1 MIALTLATRPPSQ
14 RIRGTLRS
22 LYICYLS
29 VEDPLVHTQVVAYL
43 AGLAAEGHTVHLLTF
58 DPKLR
63 PERRE
68 EVAQQLRA
76 AGVEWHSLR
85 YHKRP
90 SLPATVY
97 DALRGV
103 VTATRLVRR
112 HNLEALHARNHVPL
126 ATALIVRRLTGSR
139 LIFDIRGL
147 MAEEYADAG
156 RWKEGGL
163 AYRLT
168 QAMQRA
174 GLRRADGVVTLT
186 EAVRSHLFGPN
197 GRPRAHVIPCCADLD
212 RLEAQLDQR
221 HEVRRELGVA
231 DRVVMIYVGKF
242 TGWYM
247 ERQMVDFFA
256 AARRVEPKLLFLI
269 LTQGDR
275 GVIEREFSRAG
286 VSPSDFMI
294 TQAPPDEVGRYLA
307 AADFGI
313 SLIRRCFSKISSS
326 PTKIGEYLGAG
337 LPVLSSA
344 GIGDVDALLDGD
356 RVGVLLDDFTDS
368 GYDEAAA
375 EVLELAGSDGIGARC
390 RSVAHRRLSLR
401 EVGIPRYDELYR
413 DVAELS

>member
-1 MIALTLATRPPSQ
+1 M
-14 RIRGTLRS
+14 
-22 LYICYLS
+22 
-29 VEDPLVHTQVVAYL
+29 VAYL
-43 AGLAAEGHTVHLLTF
+43 AGLVAEGHTVHLMTF

-63 PERRE
+63 PERKE
-68 EVAQQLRA
+68 AVAEQLRA
-76 AGVEWHSLR
+76 AGIEWHSLR

-90 SLPATVY
+90 SLPATIY
-97 DALRGV
+97 DALRAV
-103 VTATRLVRR
+103 VTVTRLVRR
-112 HNLEALHARNHVPL
+112 HRLEALHARNHVPL
-126 ATALIVRRLTGSR
+126 ATALIVRRLTGAR

-156 RWKEGGL
+156 RWKEGGI

-212 RLEAQLDQR
+212 RLEAQLDR
-221 HEVRRELGVA
+221 REDVRRELGVV

-256 AARRVEPKLLFLI
+256 AARRVEPRLLFLV

-275 GVIEREFSRAG
+275 GVITREFSRAG
-286 VSPSDFMI
+286 IGPSDFVV

-344 GIGDVDALLDGD
+344 GIGDVDALLDGE
-356 RVGVLLDDFTDS
+356 RVGVLLDDFTES

-375 EVLELAGSDGIGARC
+375 EVLGLAGSDGIGDHC

-413 DVAELS
+413 EVAELS

>member
-1 MIALTLATRPPSQ
+1 MIALTLATTPVSQ
-14 RIRGTLRS
+14 RSRGTLRS

-43 AGLAAEGHTVHLLTF
+43 AGLAAKGHTVHLLTF

-63 PERRE
+63 PERRRA
-68 EVAQQLRA
+68 VAEQLSA

-97 DALRGV
+97 DALRAV
-103 VTATRLVRR
+103 VTATRIVRR
-112 HNLEALHARNHVPL
+112 HRLQALHARNHVPL
-126 ATALIVRRLTGSR
+126 ATALIVRRLTGRR

-156 RWKEGGL
+156 RWKEGGV

-186 EAVRSHLFGPN
+186 EAVRPHLFGPN
-197 GRPRAHVIPCCADLD
+197 GRPGAHVIPCCADLD
-212 RLEAQLDQR
+212 RLEAQLDER
-221 HEVRRELGVA
+221 DAARLELGIE

-256 AARRVEPKLLFLI
+256 AARRLEPKLLFLV

-275 GVIEREFSRAG
+275 GVIEGEFSRAG
-286 VSPSDFMI
+286 IPASDFVV
-294 TQAPPDEVGRYLA
+294 TYAQPDEVGRYLA

-344 GIGDVDALLDGD
+344 GIGDVDALLDGE
-356 RVGVLLDDFTDS
+356 RVGALLDDFTES
-368 GYDEAAA
+368 GYGQVAA
-375 EVLELAGSDGIGARC
+375 EILELAGSEEIGARC

-413 DVAELS
+413 EVAELS